1 MVMFSMRCPKCGL
14 IQMQR
19 STCKAC
25 GTAMGDISVKP
36 GTSPAEIKR
45 PETPPGPAAP
55 PPPENRWSTPSPT
68 TAGTEQ
74 TRRLSFHGTG
84 GTLFG
89 IQIVNILLTIVTLGI
104 YSFWAKVKVRSYLL
118 SQTEFEGD
126 RFAYHGTGREL
137 LNGSLKAGLIL
148 GFPVALLNALPEL
161 LGAGN
166 AIKIAAAILV
176 YSIFL
181 VFIPFAMVGAR
192 RYRLSRTSWRGIRFS
207 FRGRVL
213 DFINL
218 FIAGSLLSAITLGLY
233 YPIFEIKRHAFMVSH
248 SYCGNQKF
256 EFDGQGR
263 DLLWSYVAALPL
275 SLLTLGSY
283 WFWFLAKKQRYLMEH
298 TCFGTARF
306 RSTVTGGRLLRLH
319 SGNLL
324 LLVCTLGLAWPW
336 VVVRNMRFSF
346 EVLSLEGALDVAAI
360 QQEAQLASATGE
372 GLAGFLDMD
381 LGLG

>member
-1 MVMFSMRCPKCGL
+1 MSFSMRCPKCGL
-14 IQMQR
+14 IQAQGP
-19 STCKAC
+19 TCKSC
-25 GTAMGDISVKP
+25 GAKVSAPGTIPGTPSAAMGRTIP
-36 GTSPAEIKR
+36 SPPKQSEPI
-45 PETPPGPAAP
+45 PEPLKQAQPAGAPPG
-55 PPPENRWSTPSPT
+55 ESHSLT
-68 TAGTEQ
+68 
-74 TRRLSFHGTG
+74 FHGTG
-84 GTLFG
+84 GSLFG
-89 IQIVNILLTIVTLGI
+89 IQVVNIFLTLITLGI
-104 YSFWAKVKVRSYLL
+104 YSFWAKVKVRNYLL

-137 LNGSLKAGLIL
+137 LNGTLKAALIF
-148 GFPVALLNALPEL
+148 GFPVALLSALPEL
-161 LGAGN
+161 LRAGN

-213 DFINL
+213 DFMNL

-233 YPIFEIKRHAFMVSH
+233 YSIFEIRRHAFIVSH
-248 SYCGNQKF
+248 SYFGNQKF

-263 DLLWSYVAALPL
+263 DLFWSYVAALPL